1 MPLTVADL
9 MSKMP
14 GAFIPEKAAGLD
26 AAIQFKFT
34 GAEPGEWNAV
44 IKDGKVEVQQGA
56 HPNPRMTLTA
66 DSGDYVKIF
75 TGELDGMKAF
85 IIPDVSTR
93 IAALRTGK
101 IDILPGVEAEEAEGS
116 LVKFFLANCPSR
128 LNPFC
133 RWSKRPVKR
142 PRVSASTMIRSCL
155 PMLQKCP

>member
-85 IIPDVSTR
+85 ME
-93 IAALRTGK
+93 GK
-101 IDILPGVEAEEAEGS
+101 L
-116 LVKFFLANCPSR
+116 KLAGD
-128 LNPFC
+128 LNLAMKLMQMF
-133 RWSKRPVKR
+133 K
-142 PRVSASTMIRSCL
+142 IR
-155 PMLQKCP
+155 